1 MPNRDQPSAL
11 DPREDVLQNARSLVE
26 RLSGV
31 VSPANPGLLAETVR
45 CLQAVVARAEHAEAE
60 RANLQQQQAALRTVI
75 ASVPFFVFWKDRE
88 GVFRGCNDMF
98 AGIAGLATSAE
109 IVGKTDYDMPW
120 TKQESDLYRE
130 DDLSVIRS
138 GKPKLNIEETNLDA
152 EGNEKTILTSKVP
165 LEADDGCIIG
175 VLGIFADI
183 SARKKL
189 EKELGHAKELAEAA
203 NQAKSDFLAAM
214 SHELRTPLTLIL
226 APLEA
231 LLAGERALAPD
242 LARVLTQTH
251 RNAAR
256 LKTLTDEILDFSK
269 HQAGHLRLSP
279 QVVRLSEHVQQ
290 LVSDM
295 QAAAAACG
303 VTLRTDG
310 IQSDLG
316 ALRLD
321 SSKFDKIVV
330 NLVGNALKFTPRG
343 GTVAVSLQAVG
354 TDLALSVEDSGIGID
369 PALHER
375 LFRRFEQLDNSST
388 RSRGGTGLGLSLVKA
403 FAELMG
409 GSVSVDSELGK
420 GSTFRV
426 RVPFEVTLDA
436 PEALEAKASTH
447 TSPARVLSLPG
458 RSNGERQSWL
468 PSDSSAPRV
477 LVAEDNDELR
487 TYIGDVLGAH
497 FRVLAV
503 ADGAAAYDAIRLQQ
517 PDVVVS
523 DVMMP
528 LLDGFELLAKLKA
541 DPELRTIPVLMLTAR
556 ASIEASADSL
566 DRGADDYLAK
576 PFSSI
581 DLIARVRAAY
591 RMKQLNASLL
601 EAERRAAQA
610 ERLAGLGHLLAQL
623 SHELNNPVN
632 VIYNGVT
639 PIEEYCRVM
648 MRYTEACEQA
658 ARARGDSSLAP
669 LRDALEVPFILADL
683 PDALR
688 AVRDAAARVID
699 LQANLV
705 LFLQGRRSLKLAS
718 GDLNDL
724 VHSTLELTR
733 RATHGKLAIELSQGE
748 VPPFAF
754 DAGRLGQALL
764 NLFKNASEA
773 AGQRGN
779 VRIATSSA
787 DGRARISVS
796 DDGPGV
802 PRAVR
807 DRVFEPFFTTKEV
820 GVGTGLGLAIS
831 LEIVSQHGGRLSLD
845 EDYQAGA
852 RFILELPLSATSEVC
867 S

>member
-1 MPNRDQPSAL
+1 MPHRDPPSAL
-11 DPREDVLQNARSLVE
+11 DPEEDVLDKARSLIE
-26 RLSGV
+26 RLSRV
-31 VSPANPGLLAETVR
+31 VSPSNPALLAETVR
-45 CLQAVVARAEHAEAE
+45 CLQAVVGRAEHAEAE

-98 AGIAGLATSAE
+98 AGLAGLATSAE

-138 GKPKLNIEETNLDA
+138 GQPKLNIEETNLDA
-152 EGNEKTILTSKVP
+152 DGNEKTVLTSKVP
-165 LEADDGCIIG
+165 LEADDGRIIG

-183 SARKKL
+183 TARKQL
-189 EKELGHAKELAEAA
+189 EKELGHAKELAESA

-226 APLEA
+226 GPLEA
-231 LLAGERALAPD
+231 LLRADPSRAPD
-242 LARVLTQTH
+242 LARVLTQVH

-279 QVVRLSEHVQQ
+279 QVVRLSEHARQ

-295 QAAAAACG
+295 QPAAAACG
-303 VTLRTDG
+303 VTLRSEGIDG
-310 IQSDLG
+310 DLG

-321 SSKFDKIVV
+321 VSKFDKIVV
-330 NLVGNALKFTPRG
+330 NLVGNALKFTPAG
-343 GTVAVSLQAVG
+343 GQVAVSLRVVG
-354 TDLALSVEDSGIGID
+354 TELALSVVDTGIGID
-369 PALHER
+369 PAQHSS

-403 FAELMG
+403 FAELMS

-426 RVPFEVTLDA
+426 HLPFEPASDGEPATATASKPNFWPADRRN
-436 PEALEAKASTH
+436 AKRQTWG
-447 TSPARVLSLPG
+447 PG
-458 RSNGERQSWL
+458 DGN
-468 PSDSSAPRV
+468 APRV

-487 TYIGDVLGAH
+487 AYVGEVLGAH

-503 ADGAAAYDAIRLQQ
+503 ADGAAAYEAIRLEK

-528 LLDGFELLAKLKA
+528 KLDGFELLAKLKA

-556 ASIEASADSL
+556 ASVEASADSL

-581 DLIARVRAAY
+581 DLIARVRAAH
-591 RMKQLNASLL
+591 RMQRLNADLL

-610 ERLAGLGHLLAQL
+610 ERMAGLGQLLAQL

-639 PIEEYCRVM
+639 PIEDYSRALI
-648 MRYTEACEQA
+648 RYTDACEEA
-658 ARARGDSSLAP
+658 ARARGDGSLAAV
-669 LRDALEVPFILADL
+669 REALEIPFVLADL

-688 AVRDAAARVID
+688 AVRDAATRVID
-699 LQANLV
+699 VQANLV
-705 LFLQGRRSLKLAS
+705 LFLQGRRSLKLAA
-718 GDLNDL
+718 GDLNHL
-724 VHSTLELTR
+724 VRSTLELTR
-733 RATHGKLAIELSQGE
+733 RATHGKLAIELNQGQI
-748 VPPFAF
+748 PPFSF

-773 AGQRGN
+773 VGPQGN

-802 PRAVR
+802 ARDVR
-807 DRVFEPFFTTKEV
+807 DRLFEPFFTTKQV

-852 RFILELPLSATSEVC
+852 RFIVELPLSSASEGC
-867 S
+867 P